1 MEAMDLEAYLQDDDG
16 ITDAG
21 FDTDYPVTEY
31 DTDTPDKKVL
41 IKRRARNRYKEILGE
56 FKRMERSVKDS
67 ADEGA
72 LSSGSSGDDDYQI
85 LVPNKKQKKVGG
97 TLKIDSASDTSSA
110 EQTEREETEDMSMDP
125 SVRAFQAR
133 LKIKAE
139 AQQERREKA
148 QLKIDAL
155 SPDESGSE
163 AEGFGDKSETFN
175 LDDEVTN
182 LNSWIDAQK
191 RLKGAID
198 AQNPN
203 QTDEAS
209 QEKNPRK
216 RRRAELSDEND
227 EESEEEPLVQNGDMD
242 AEERDDPYFAGVH
255 DETYDMKSKEP
266 PTKKV
271 KRSKNRMA
279 DDELTE
285 KQKEAQSVAARAELE
300 MMMATD
306 DIHGAYDPEDAQ
318 MEPDELAKKLDKRLK
333 RNWRLRWL
341 IKKAVKRK
349 LAERD
354 EFEFD
359 EKDERFGALTE
370 DPAFA
375 MDPADKSYR
384 ESKVMKKLLKT
395 TRKKRAQKWSE
406 KNRGRLLS
414 GKKGRKGRK
423 GRIGGGEVMDADQ
436 LIESVKAKSA
446 AIPKIIDA
454 QQQRKK
460 LTQKL
465 KVKGLSSFDS

>member
-1 MEAMDLEAYLQDDDG
+1 
-16 ITDAG
+16 
-21 FDTDYPVTEY
+21 
-31 DTDTPDKKVL
+31 
-41 IKRRARNRYKEILGE
+41 
-56 FKRMERSVKDS
+56 
-67 ADEGA
+67 
-72 LSSGSSGDDDYQI
+72 
-85 LVPNKKQKKVGG
+85 
-97 TLKIDSASDTSSA
+97 
-110 EQTEREETEDMSMDP
+110 MS
-125 SVRAFQAR
+125 
-133 LKIKAE
+133 
-139 AQQERREKA
+139 
-148 QLKIDAL
+148 
-155 SPDESGSE
+155 
-163 AEGFGDKSETFN
+163 
-175 LDDEVTN
+175 N

-191 RLKGAID
+191 RLKGAIAEN
-198 AQNPN
+198 AQNP
-203 QTDEAS
+203 TDEATPNS
-209 QEKNPRK
+209 NPRK
-216 RRRAELSDEND
+216 RRREQLSDD
-227 EESEEEPLVQNGDMD
+227 ESDEQSDDAPLVQNDNDDMD

-255 DETYDMKSKEP
+255 DETYDMTSKEP
-266 PTKKV
+266 PTKKAR
-271 KRSKNRMA
+271 RSQNVIQNRMA
-279 DDELTE
+279 DDANARSAKER
-285 KQKEAQSVAARAELE
+285 EAQSVAARAELE

-318 MEPDELAKKLDKRLK
+318 MEPDELAAKLDKRLK

-395 TRKKRAQKWSE
+395 TRKKRAQKWSD

-414 GKKGRKGRK
+414 GKKGRKK
-423 GRIGGGEVMDADQ
+423 GGEVMDADK

-465 KVKGLSSFDS
+465 KVKGLSSFDDA